1 MNILLLSAYHARSH
15 AYWAEQLQLRLPEF
29 NWRQLSLSPRYF
41 NWRIR
46 GNPLSWLTLSRDI
59 ADFNADLMVAT
70 SMVDLATLRGLQPQ
84 LAHIPALVYC
94 HENQFAYPQSDSAP
108 ARLEPLMVNL
118 YSALSADCLCFN
130 SAFNQSS
137 FMTGVEA
144 FLKRMPDELN
154 MHAVLSELQ
163 TKSRVLSVPL
173 KPLPCKPEPE
183 PEPSSGQTKH
193 EAPIVL
199 WNHRWEFDKGPEQLL
214 AAVRAFQAAGESVR
228 WAIVG
233 ESFRKRPAAFDQI
246 EAMAEQGDI
255 ALYRWGFIENED
267 DYRQLLSD
275 ATLVLSTALHDFQG
289 LAIQEAVLAGACP
302 LVPDRLAY
310 PQWFGQPHR
319 YCSYP
324 DQPEREA
331 RELLASYRALKS
343 EGWPVVD
350 LSALSG
356 DALITEWR
364 EQLLQTVARGRP
376 GAGG

>member
-15 AYWAEQLQLRLPEF
+15 AYWAEQLQYRLPEF

-46 GNPLSWLTLSRDI
+46 GNPLSWLGLADDI
-59 ADFNADLMVAT
+59 ADFHADLIVAT
-70 SMVDLATLRGLQPQ
+70 SMVDLATLRGLQPK

-108 ARLEPLMVNL
+108 TRLEPLMVNL

-130 SAFNQSS
+130 SAFNQNS
-137 FMTGVEA
+137 FLVGVEA
-144 FLKRMPDELN
+144 FLKRMPDELDLQ
-154 MHAVLSELQ
+154 AVLSNLQ
-163 TKSRVLSVPL
+163 AKSRVLSVPL
-173 KPLPCKPEPE
+173 KPMPGIRRRSQPKPDTGEP
-183 PEPSSGQTKH
+183 
-193 EAPIVL
+193 PIIL

-214 AAVRAFQAAGESVR
+214 AAVRVFQAAGERVR

-233 ESFRKRPAAFDQI
+233 ESFRKRPAAFDRI

-255 ALYRWGFIENED
+255 ELYRWGFIENED

-310 PQWFGQPHR
+310 PQWFGQKHR
-319 YCSYP
+319 YGSCP
-324 DQPEREA
+324 DQSEQEA
-331 RELLASYRALKS
+331 GELLASYRALKS
-343 EGWPVVD
+343 VGWPGVD
-350 LSALSG
+350 LSALCG
-356 DALITEWR
+356 EALITEWR
-364 EQLLQTVARGRP
+364 EQLLQTVAHGRP